1 MERWRGD
8 AGREMRPAADAICIW
23 NVFAGINGRER
34 ERKREEADN
43 TPLPRELRLP
53 DLMDLSS

>member
-8 AGREMRPAADAICIW
+8 AGREMLPAAGAICIS

-34 ERKREEADN
+34 EREEADN
-43 TPLPRELRLP
+43 TPLSRELRLP